1 MAKILAQTV
10 GGSTDRQISLVP
22 SNSLNL
28 LLSCLSLSHTQKQKE
43 STVHPSGPVS
53 IVPRCVSRTH
63 ARSTVTC
70 GRQTER
76 ERNVTEIK
84 PCFHLSRSH
93 LLSLSFHLY
102 IHICHFLFCATGP
115 DWIWLPLLVAVILLL
130 SFTTRAYMQ
139 THSYTVATD
148 TSFPQNQKKTPVWCC
163 QTSSREGKWLLV
175 TLDSSAWPQ
184 KDIANGHQLEFT
196 SANDFE
202 DVTLSST
209 QREGRL
215 RTIYNPSQV

>member
-28 LLSCLSLSHTQKQKE
+28 LLYCLSLSHTQKQKE
-43 STVHPSGPVS
+43 STVHPSSPVS
-53 IVPRCVSRTH
+53 IVPRCVSCTQH
-63 ARSTVTC
+63 CDGC

-115 DWIWLPLLVAVILLL
+115 DWIWLPLLLAAVILLL

-148 TSFPQNQKKTPVWCC
+148 TSFPQNQQKTPV
-163 QTSSREGKWLLV
+163 
-175 TLDSSAWPQ
+175 
-184 KDIANGHQLEFT
+184 
-196 SANDFE
+196 
-202 DVTLSST
+202 
-209 QREGRL
+209 
-215 RTIYNPSQV
+215 